1 MGYWSRTTV
10 KHVVQYPK
18 KKGKQQKNK
27 LVTASLLGL
36 LSANSDGFFYFINW
50 IWLSEAYFPVAFAA
64 FLFSDKWG
72 LASQRRTLEEWHNV
86 STLTFLAL
94 GLDWDGSQGCVLKT
108 QSTYTYSK
116 WHNISM

>member
-36 LSANSDGFFYFINW
+36 LSANFDGFFYFIN
-50 IWLSEAYFPVAFAA
+50 
-64 FLFSDKWG
+64 
-72 LASQRRTLEEWHNV
+72 
-86 STLTFLAL
+86 
-94 GLDWDGSQGCVLKT
+94 
-108 QSTYTYSK
+108 
-116 WHNISM
+116 